1 MRLIKPFLLI
11 LLSLVIFSCS
21 PEGEESGSTTKIVIL
36 HTNDMHASLD
46 NMPKLAA
53 FKKEMEEKY
62 ENVILVS
69 AGDIFSGNPV
79 VDFHEKKGFPMID
92 LMNRTG
98 YQVSTLGNH
107 EFDYGQKVL
116 SLRMKQADFPFICAN
131 MKTEDALMPQPDPY
145 AVIEKGDIKL
155 LFLGL
160 IELGN
165 EGVPSTHP
173 EKVGGIRFT
182 DPIQTAEEFIHL
194 NGMYNAFIGLTHLGY
209 ETDRE
214 LAKTYH
220 QFDAIMG
227 GHSHTLVEE
236 PEMINDVLL
245 TQAGDDLQFVGKL
258 ELTFEKG
265 KLTDRSASLINL
277 DDYQETDEQMEK
289 LVSEYKNNESLS
301 RVIGSAADTITGK
314 QELGALFTDAQ
325 CAMHNLD
332 FSFQNRGGIR
342 IYEIPKGPI
351 EVKTIYELDPF
362 GNELIRYEM
371 KPDEIK
377 SLIANSY
384 NRHDNVDLLIGGGSY
399 TVKVNPEDKL
409 QQVILRDE
417 QGKELSPD
425 STYSVGLNSY
435 IASSYQF
442 DHQDEGKSLY
452 VTTAQNIIEFIEK
465 EGTIAYSGVNR
476 VKVEKP

>member
-1 MRLIKPFLLI
+1 MRLLKFFLFI
-11 LLSLVIFSCS
+11 LFSVALFSCS
-21 PEGEESGSTTKIVIL
+21 PNGEDSEGTTKIVVL
-36 HTNDMHASLD
+36 HTNDMHASLG
-46 NMPKLAA
+46 NMPKLSA
-53 FKKEMEEKY
+53 FKKEMDEKY
-62 ENVILVS
+62 EHVILVS
-69 AGDIFSGNPV
+69 SGDIFSGNPV
-79 VDFHEKKGFPMID
+79 VDFYEKKGYPMID

-131 MKTEDALMPQPDPY
+131 MQTEDALMPQPEPY

-173 EKVGGIRFT
+173 EKVSGIRFT
-182 DPIQTAEEFIHL
+182 DPIATAEEFMHL
-194 NGMYNAFIGLTHLGY
+194 KDNHNAFIGLTHLGY

-214 LAKTYH
+214 LAQTYH
-220 QFDAIMG
+220 QFDAIIG

-236 PEMINDVLL
+236 PEKINDVLL

-258 ELTFEKG
+258 ELTFENG
-265 KLTDRSASLINL
+265 KLTDRSASIINL
-277 DDYQETDEQMEK
+277 EDYQHTNEEMEQ
-289 LVSEYKNNESLS
+289 LVSEYENNESLS
-301 RVIGSAADTITGK
+301 RVIGRAADTITGK

-325 CAMHNLD
+325 CAIHNLD

-342 IYEIPKGPI
+342 IYQIPKGPI

-362 GNELIRYEM
+362 GNELIRYQM
-371 KPDEIK
+371 KPAEIK

-384 NRHDNVDLLIGGGSY
+384 NRYDNIDLLIGGGSY
-399 TVKVNPEDKL
+399 SVKVNQEDKL

-417 QGKELSPD
+417 QGKELNPD

-442 DHQDEGKSLY
+442 DHEDEGKSLY

-465 EGTIAYSGVNR
+465 EGTIDYKGVNR
-476 VKVEKP
+476 VSVEKE

>member
-1 MRLIKPFLLI
+1 MRLIQSFLLI
-11 LLSLVIFSCS
+11 LLSVAIFSCS
-21 PEGEESGSTTKIVIL
+21 PQGEDSGGTTKMVIL

-53 FKKEMEEKY
+53 FKKEMEEQY
-62 ENVILVS
+62 EHVILVS

-79 VDFHEKKGFPMID
+79 VDFYEKKGYPMID

-131 MKTEDALMPQPDPY
+131 LQTEDALMPQPDPY

-173 EKVGGIRFT
+173 EKVSGIRFS
-182 DPIQTAEEFIHL
+182 DPIQTAEEFINLHDS
-194 NGMYNAFIGLTHLGY
+194 YNAFIGLTHLGY

-220 QFDAIMG
+220 QFDVIMG

-245 TQAGDDLQFVGKL
+245 TQAGDDLQFVGKV

-265 KLTDRSASLINL
+265 ELTDRSASLINL
-277 DDYQETDEQMEK
+277 DDYQETDEQMEE
-289 LVSEYKNNESLS
+289 LVKEYKNNESLS
-301 RVIGSAADTITGK
+301 RVIGRAADTITGK

-325 CAMHNLD
+325 CSMHNLD

-342 IYEIPKGPI
+342 IYQIPKGPI

-362 GNELIRYEM
+362 GNELIRYDM

-384 NRHDNVDLLIGGGSY
+384 NRHDNIDLLIGGGSY
-399 TVKVNPEDKL
+399 TVKVNQEDKL

-417 QGKELSPD
+417 QGKELNPD
-425 STYSVGLNSY
+425 STYTVGLNSY

-442 DHQDEGKSLY
+442 DHEDEGKSLY

-465 EGTIAYSGVNR
+465 EGTIDYSGVNR
-476 VKVEKP
+476 VRVEK

>member
-1 MRLIKPFLLI
+1 MRLIQSFLLI
-11 LLSLVIFSCS
+11 FLSVAIFSCS
-21 PEGEESGSTTKIVIL
+21 PQGEDHDGATKIVIL

-53 FKKEMEEKY
+53 FKKEMEQQY
-62 ENVILVS
+62 EHVILVS

-79 VDFHEKKGFPMID
+79 VDFHEKKGYPMID
-92 LMNRTG
+92 LMNRAG

-107 EFDYGQKVL
+107 EFDYGQKIL

-131 MKTEDALMPQPDPY
+131 LKTEDALMPQPEPY

-173 EKVGGIRFT
+173 EKVSGIRFT
-182 DPIQTAEEFIHL
+182 NPIETAGEFIHL

-220 QFDAIMG
+220 QFDVIMG

-236 PEMINDVLL
+236 PEMINNVLL
-245 TQAGDDLQFVGKL
+245 TQAGDDLQFVGKV

-265 KLTDRSASLINL
+265 ELNGRSASLINL
-277 DDYQETDEQMEK
+277 DDYQETDEQMEE
-289 LVSEYKNNESLS
+289 LVKEYKNNESLS
-301 RVIGSAADTITGK
+301 RVIGRAADTITGK

-325 CAMHNLD
+325 CAMHGLD

-342 IYEIPKGPI
+342 IYQIPKGPI

-371 KPDEIK
+371 TPAEIK

-384 NRHDNVDLLIGGGSY
+384 SRHDNVDLLIGGGSY
-399 TVKVNPEDKL
+399 TVKVDPEDKL
-409 QQVILRDE
+409 QQVILLDE
-417 QGKELSPD
+417 QGKELNPD

-442 DHQDEGKSLY
+442 DHEDEGKSLY

-465 EGTIAYSGVNR
+465 EGTIDYSGVKR
-476 VKVEKP
+476 VSVEKQ